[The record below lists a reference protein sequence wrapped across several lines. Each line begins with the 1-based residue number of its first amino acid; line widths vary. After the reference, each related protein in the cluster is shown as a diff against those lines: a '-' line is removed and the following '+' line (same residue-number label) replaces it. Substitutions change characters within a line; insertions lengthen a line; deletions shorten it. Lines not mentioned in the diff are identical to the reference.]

1 MDDSMSIYVND
12 PVYIEEVCVG
22 YGDPNSRDGVYRN
35 LYFQKYDDDT
45 AYSLMDEFGTVVP
58 GVRFHGDIS
67 TEIEK
72 VKDLFFLVY
81 GEDLSG
87 NGV

>member
-12 PVYIEEVCVG
+12 PIQIEEVCVG
-22 YGDPNSRDGVYRN
+22 YGDPEYRDGVYRN
-35 LYFQKYDDDT
+35 LYFQRYENEND
-45 AYSLMDEFGTVVP
+45 YHVIDEFGTIVP
-58 GVRFHGDIS
+58 GVKFHGDIS

-72 VKDLFFLVY
+72 VKDLFVLVY